1 MALIDRQAALDAL
14 MAERKHLLD
23 NGQMGAEHIL
33 THCGYNVIDEL
44 PTVPAIPITYLNS
57 RIAEF
62 RAKDT
67 YANQF
72 AADFLQAIIKDYN
85 KEIHNGKT
93 E

>member
-1 MALIDRQAALDAL
+1 MIEVLKRDRDLAMFNPMTGECRPTNELNAESAEALGMAI
-14 MAERKHLLD
+14 K
-23 NGQMGAEHIL
+23 
-33 THCGYNVIDEL
+33 EL
-44 PTVPAIPITYLNS
+44 ETPAIPITYLNS